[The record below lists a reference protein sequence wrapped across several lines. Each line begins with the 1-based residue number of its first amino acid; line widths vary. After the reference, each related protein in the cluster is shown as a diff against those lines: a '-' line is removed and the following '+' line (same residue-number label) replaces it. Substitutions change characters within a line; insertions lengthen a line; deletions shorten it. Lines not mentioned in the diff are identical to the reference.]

1 MEQLTLFDDRQENI
15 PLASRVR
22 PASLEEFAGQK
33 HLLGPGKMLRQLIE
47 RDQISSMIFW
57 GPPGVGKTTL
67 ASIIAGRTKANFIN
81 FSAVTSGIKE
91 IKEVMNQA
99 EAARRMGERTVLFVD
114 EIHRFNKAQ
123 QDAFLPFVEKGSII
137 LIGATTENPSFE
149 VNAALLSR
157 CKVFVLKALE
167 EDDLVQLLYHALK
180 HPKGFADQNVK
191 ITERQVRMI
200 AAFAN
205 GDARTA
211 LNTLEMAVLNGEIGQ
226 QMLADIQTSGSGLVG
241 LAYYD
246 AGARNFYTVKPVR
259 SLEDMKGLKIRL
271 QNNAMMVEMAEL
283 LGANG
288 VTGIGPND
296 VYSAIQQ
303 GTIDGAENNWPTY
316 ESMGDY
322 EAAPY
327 FTLDAH
333 TRVPEILLASEA
345 IMNTL
350 SEEDQQLIK
359 ECAKETQEYE
369 IEQWNLREKSA
380 EEKVTAAGVEVIE
393 LSAEELAKFQ
403 ERMAPLYTK
412 YGAGYEDIIASIQN
426 DS

>member
-1 MEQLTLFDDRQENI
+1 MRAAAQRLSTSYFPKYTQRAIQRLFARLVNERSNGRINIQVYSGGTLYG
-15 PLASRVR
+15 
-22 PASLEEFAGQK
+22 EE
-33 HLLGPGKMLRQLIE
+33 
-47 RDQISSMIFW
+47 
-57 GPPGVGKTTL
+57 T
-67 ASIIAGRTKANFIN
+67 
-81 FSAVTSGIKE
+81 
-91 IKEVMNQA
+91 
-99 EAARRMGERTVLFVD
+99 
-114 EIHRFNKAQ
+114 
-123 QDAFLPFVEKGSII
+123 GSIEA
-137 LIGATTENPSFE
+137 LQIG
-149 VNAALLSR
+149 
-157 CKVFVLKALE
+157 
-167 EDDLVQLLYHALK
+167 DL
-180 HPKGFADQNVK
+180 
-191 ITERQVRMI
+191 
-200 AAFAN
+200 AFARVS
-205 GDARTA
+205 ASPVASYVPA
-211 LNTLEMAVLNGEIGQ
+211 LNVIQLPYLYRDADHMWAVLNGEIGQ

-426 DS
+426 DY